1 MNLYFFLLFY
11 KEYIVLLK
19 LLECIIDDKNVIDLL
34 DSRDDIFFFIFL
46 LRI

>member
-34 DSRDDIFFFIFL
+34 DSRDDIFFLYFY
-46 LRI
+46 